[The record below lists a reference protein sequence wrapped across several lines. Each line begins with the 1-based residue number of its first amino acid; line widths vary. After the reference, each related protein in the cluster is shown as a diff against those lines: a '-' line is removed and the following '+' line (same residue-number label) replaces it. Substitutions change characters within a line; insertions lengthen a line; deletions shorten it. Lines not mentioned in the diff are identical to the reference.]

1 MKESMKENNAV
12 VSEKTKETKK
22 TTEKK
27 IYKLGDEV
35 KVKGKDCK
43 IVEVLEDAKFHLKN
57 MNEPFDSFFA
67 LEGEFE

>member
-1 MKESMKENNAV
+1 MKENNTV
-12 VSEKTKETKK
+12 VNAKKETKK

-35 KVKGKDCK
+35 KVQGKGCK
-43 IVEVLEDAKFHLKN
+43 IVEVLEDGEFHLKN
-57 MNEPFDSFFA
+57 LSEPFDSFFA